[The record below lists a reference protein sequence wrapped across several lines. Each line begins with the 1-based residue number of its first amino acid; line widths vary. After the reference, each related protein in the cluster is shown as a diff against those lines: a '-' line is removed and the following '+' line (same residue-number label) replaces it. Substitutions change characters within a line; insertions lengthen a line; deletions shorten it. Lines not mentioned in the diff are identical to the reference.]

1 MGCNNSN
8 DDDDDVVVLF
18 GSGGIGTT
26 QLLVECVETLKR
38 QVSAHARH
46 VINPATRTVTVE
58 VESSYNNDSGWLG
71 FGFTNKP
78 KMVGSKAVIGLPRR
92 RRGGT
97 VRVYVLSMATVGR
110 RCDGSR
116 RRPAC

>member
-1 MGCNNSN
+1 MGYAATMMMMMMMWWCCTVPVALGLHNCSW
-8 DDDDDVVVLF
+8 
-18 GSGGIGTT
+18 SGWKHFSDKS
-26 QLLVECVETLKR
+26 LR
-38 QVSAHARH
+38 MRH

-58 VESSYNNDSGWLG
+58 VESSYNDSGWLG

-97 VRVYVLSMATVGR
+97 VRVYALSMATVGR

-116 RRPAC
+116 RPAC